1 MNNKEK
7 NDIISLLHELEKK
20 KGFFKNVNQI
30 DKYNIDAIIELIQY
44 SNVKEYGD
52 PLFSRREIRQGIKK
66 YFTDESSF
74 N

>member
-1 MNNKEK
+1 MNKKEV
-7 NDIISLLHELEKK
+7 NDILSLLHELEEK

-30 DKYNIDAIIELIQY
+30 NKYNIDAITELIQY
-44 SNVKEYGD
+44 SNIKEYGD

-66 YFTDESSF
+66 YFTEESSY